1 MYWEVG
7 GRFKREWTY
16 LYLGLLHIVVCQK
29 PTHYCKAII
38 LQLKVDKL
46 KKKKMRLVSQAV
58 ERHGWS
64 CLDHREAS
72 GSGRRRA
79 KDQHSLQRSPTP
91 TALHFP
97 APSSHLGAL
106 SIRMVAG
113 KQILEDEATQQR
125 KGHTSQKQVWN
136 MPHRDL
142 SEAAAASVREEAC
155 FPRSSCLKSCLQF
168 SLSVSSPKLEVSATL
183 RYLPF
188 PPTVA

>member
-1 MYWEVG
+1 MDWEVG

-29 PTHYCKAII
+29 PTHYYKAII

-46 KKKKMRLVSQAV
+46 KKKDASGQPGCGETWLITP
-58 ERHGWS
+58 G
-64 CLDHREAS
+64 HREAW
-72 GSGRRRA
+72 GWGRWRA

-125 KGHTSQKQVWN
+125 KGHTPQRQV
-136 MPHRDL
+136 
-142 SEAAAASVREEAC
+142 
-155 FPRSSCLKSCLQF
+155 
-168 SLSVSSPKLEVSATL
+168 
-183 RYLPF
+183 
-188 PPTVA
+188 